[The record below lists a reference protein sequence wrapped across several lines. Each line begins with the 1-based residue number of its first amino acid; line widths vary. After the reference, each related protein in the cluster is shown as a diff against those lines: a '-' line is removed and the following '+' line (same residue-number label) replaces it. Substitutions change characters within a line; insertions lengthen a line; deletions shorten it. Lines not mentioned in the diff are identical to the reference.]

1 MMDNASRW
9 FLYASIALI
18 CLFNAA
24 SFLIGP
30 FFYFSGDMRVT
41 ISSVRCAFFGC
52 GDVTGII
59 SIELLLVNLLLLC
72 PVLVALLVRRK
83 VRKDST

>member
-1 MMDNASRW
+1 MMEKASRW

-24 SFLIGP
+24 SFLIAP

-41 ISSVRCAFFGC
+41 ISNVGCAFFGC
-52 GDVTGII
+52 NDVTGII
-59 SIELLLVNLLLLC
+59 SIELLLANLVLIC
-72 PVLVALLVRRK
+72 PVLVALLVRSKFRK
-83 VRKDST
+83 ART